1 MKHISTGFKGCV
13 GKKMI
18 FKRYKLVTYV
28 SPGQIYADNKCGEC
42 KMNRMIDI
50 WIERGRR
57 KRESVG
63 VYRSSITDTLVH
75 RVDS

>member
-1 MKHISTGFKGCV
+1 
-13 GKKMI
+13 
-18 FKRYKLVTYV
+18 
-28 SPGQIYADNKCGEC
+28 
-42 KMNRMIDI
+42 MNRMIDI
-50 WIERGRR
+50 WIGRGRR